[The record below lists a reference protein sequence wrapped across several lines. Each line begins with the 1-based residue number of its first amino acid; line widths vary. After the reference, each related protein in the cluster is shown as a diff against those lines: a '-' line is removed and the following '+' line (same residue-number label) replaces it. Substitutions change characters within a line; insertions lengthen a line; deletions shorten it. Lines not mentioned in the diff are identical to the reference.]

1 MVEGKRSQAGRHRGL
16 GHAARPRPWLPVR
29 AVLVVASLA
38 AVAGIADRG
47 RTVGSAPDAARRG
60 VVSTSPAPPS
70 TPPSTSSVA
79 ATRSIAVQGYTAV
92 PAPTVTPTR
101 LDIAAIGVR
110 TGLQRLGLLPDGT
123 LQPPSRWLEAGWFA
137 KGIVPGQPGPAVIV
151 GHIDSTKGPAV
162 FYRLNE
168 LHVGSRIT
176 VTMSNRSVLHFV
188 VDQMQR
194 FKKKHFP
201 TDTVYGP
208 TPDAELRL
216 VTCTGQFDAQAHSY
230 LDNLVVSAHLV

>member
-1 MVEGKRSQAGRHRGL
+1 MVEGKHRQAGRYRRL
-16 GHAARPRPWLPVR
+16 GHAARARRWLPVR

-47 RTVGSAPDAARRG
+47 RTAGSAPDAAPRG
-60 VVSTSPAPPS
+60 VVSTSPAS
-70 TPPSTSSVA
+70 PSTSSVA
-79 ATRSIAVQGYTAV
+79 ATRSIAVQGHTAV
-92 PAPTVTPTR
+92 LAPTVTPTR

-123 LQPPSRWLEAGWFA
+123 LVPPSRWLEAGWFA
-137 KGIVPGQPGPAVIV
+137 KGVVPGQTGPAVIV

-168 LHVGSRIT
+168 LHVGSRVT

-188 VDQMQR
+188 VDQVQR